1 MVLEE
6 MFFDVLGHFLNFIIV
21 NDTNELGLFGVVLHM
36 AVVGEDNFHGGVHFV
51 FLNIGYKFLIQKLFD
66 EVVLSLMVE
75 VTSEPEH

>member
-1 MVLEE
+1 MVLKE
-6 MFFDVLGHFLNFIIV
+6 MFFDILGHFLNFVIV

-36 AVVGEDNFHGGVHFV
+36 AVMGEDNFHGGVHFV
-51 FLNIGYKFLIQKLFD
+51 FLNIGNKFLIQKLFD